1 MFRGRVALQHQIHRR
16 EDARDVV
23 RLVIGRGVGRAP
35 QTLRHHAHRHHDR
48 AGIELHRP
56 HARANRLGMMAGI
69 DIRQRQT
76 VIEKRHL
83 DFAVLQC
90 TRDALVVFRR
100 KEIQDRRR
108 VAPRPR
114 QIGAVLSLQKGDQRH
129 HAVLRSHGNSLRSIG
144 NWRRVLTHVNGG
156 RRV

>member
-1 MFRGRVALQHQIHRR
+1 MFRGGAALQHQIHRR

-69 DIRQRQT
+69 DIGQRQT

-83 DFAVLQC
+83 DFQRARRNHRRPWHICPLVRLEPELWGRGKLTLIASAV
-90 TRDALVVFRR
+90 
-100 KEIQDRRR
+100 
-108 VAPRPR
+108 
-114 QIGAVLSLQKGDQRH
+114 S
-129 HAVLRSHGNSLRSIG
+129 
-144 NWRRVLTHVNGG
+144 
-156 RRV
+156 

>member
-1 MFRGRVALQHQIHRR
+1 MFRGGAALQHQIHRR

-56 HARANRLGMMAGI
+56 HARANRLGMSMAGI
-69 DIRQRQT
+69 DIGQRQT

-83 DFAVLQC
+83 DFAVLQRA
-90 TRDALVVFRR
+90 RDALVVFRR
-100 KEIQDRRR
+100 QEIEHRRR
-108 VAPRPR
+108 MPPRAG
-114 QIGAVLSLQKGDQRH
+114 QIGAVLSLQKGDQCH
-129 HAVLRSHGNSLRSIG
+129 HPVLQSHGNSLQSICVEG
-144 NWRRVLTHVNGG
+144 DG
-156 RRV
+156 